1 LIKNG
6 LDLVNQSEFQLKM
19 RNLEN
24 VMTDVV
30 EALRFSDPLKYHVRY
45 GPNVPVIWIY
55 DYTGRM
61 LKVEIVQTD
70 GYPVGLVMSRSGFTR
85 REMEE
90 IMDMLMEKLSPDDG
104 NAS

>member
-1 LIKNG
+1 
-6 LDLVNQSEFQLKM
+6 M

-30 EALRFSDPLKYHVRY
+30 DALQFSDPLKYHVTH
-45 GPNVPVIWIY
+45 GPNVPVIRIY
-55 DYTGRM
+55 DDTGCM

-90 IMDMLMEKLSPDDG
+90 IMDMLMEKLSPDDD
-104 NAS
+104 NV

>member
-1 LIKNG
+1 
-6 LDLVNQSEFQLKM
+6 M

-30 EALRFSDPLKYHVRY
+30 EALQFSDPLKYDVIF
-45 GPNVPVIWIY
+45 GQNVPIVRIY
-55 DYTGRM
+55 DDTGCM
-61 LKVEIVQTD
+61 LKVEIVQTE

-104 NAS
+104 NA